1 MTVQDRSFSGFITG
15 KNIFRVGL
23 GLLLLG
29 LFLLFKLGIDRGW
42 IGPEVRL
49 AAGAVT
55 SAALVG
61 VGLRVADRRPT
72 FGTLLQG
79 GGVAGLF
86 ATIYAGHAVMG
97 LIGETAAYIQ
107 LGVVV
112 AAAIA
117 LALRSDAE
125 ALAVVGVAGALAAP
139 VIIGDSG
146 FVDLRDVAYVAAV
159 FGLTAVLFARRSWT
173 VLYGVGAGGGV
184 LLLVPQTLV
193 YSGTAGDPLAI
204 QLGLA
209 AFWLAFFPVPVL
221 TAASGQLSV
230 RGEIAAQVGAV
241 GIPLVTFGASALLW
255 FDDTTRVTLGLSAAT
270 LALVHVGIRSVIRE
284 RVDADTADVQ
294 LVPAAVFALSA
305 PLLALGG
312 PFQLPVLAA
321 IGLTMAVGG
330 RLIHRATIEGFG
342 HATLALV
349 TLRAFISEEIF
360 DLFASGFDVESLG
373 TLGVLAILAV
383 TGVAFLSGRLP
394 SDIENEATGG
404 LYLAVAYFG
413 TGVWGWLALGA
424 AELGAVTVVWGLLG
438 LAALVL
444 GLAADDATVLSIG
457 GGTLLVTVGKLLLI
471 DLVFVDAVWRILL
484 FIGFGLVFLV
494 LGYWIAARRG
504 EV

>member
-1 MTVQDRSFSGFITG
+1 MTVEHRSFSGFITG

-29 LFLLFKLGIDRGW
+29 LFLLFKLGIDQGW

-61 VGLRVADRRPT
+61 AGLSVADRRPT

-112 AAAIA
+112 AGATA

-139 VIIGDSG
+139 IVIGDSG

-159 FGLTAVLFARRSWT
+159 FGLAATLFARKSWT
-173 VLYGVGAGGGV
+173 VLYGVAAGLGAV
-184 LLLVPQTLV
+184 LLVPQALLV
-193 YSGTAGDPLAI
+193 ADSAGDPLAI
-204 QLGLA
+204 QLGLG

-221 TAASGQLSV
+221 MAATDQLTI
-230 RGEIAAQVGAV
+230 RGAVAAQVGAV
-241 GIPLVTFGASALLW
+241 GVPVIAFGASALLW
-255 FDDTTRVTLGLSAAT
+255 FDDSTRVMLGVTAAALAGAHLGLRNV
-270 LALVHVGIRSVIRE
+270 LRDRS
-284 RVDADTADVQ
+284 DADTADVQ
-294 LVPAAVFALSA
+294 LIPAAIFALSA
-305 PLLALGG
+305 PVLALGG
-312 PFQLPVLAA
+312 PFQLPVVAA
-321 IGLTMAVGG
+321 IGMTMVIGG
-330 RLIHRATIEGFG
+330 RLIGRPAAEAVG

-349 TLRAFISEEIF
+349 TLRTFISEEMLR
-360 DLFASGFDVESLG
+360 LFAGGFDIESLG
-373 TLGVLAILAV
+373 TLGVLLILAV
-383 TGVAFLSGRLP
+383 TGVVFLSGRLP
-394 SDIENEATGG
+394 SEIESEATGQ
-404 LYLAVAYFG
+404 LYLSVAYFG
-413 TGVWGWLALGA
+413 AGLWGWLAFGG
-424 AELGAVTVVWGLLG
+424 AELGAVTIVWGVLGLIALVIG
-438 LAALVL
+438 LAAE
-444 GLAADDATVLSIG
+444 DATVLSIG
-457 GGTLLVTVGKLLLI
+457 GATLLVTVGKLFLI
-471 DLVFVDAVWRILL
+471 DLVFVDPIWRILL

-494 LGYWIAARRG
+494 LGYWIATRRG
-504 EV
+504 EE